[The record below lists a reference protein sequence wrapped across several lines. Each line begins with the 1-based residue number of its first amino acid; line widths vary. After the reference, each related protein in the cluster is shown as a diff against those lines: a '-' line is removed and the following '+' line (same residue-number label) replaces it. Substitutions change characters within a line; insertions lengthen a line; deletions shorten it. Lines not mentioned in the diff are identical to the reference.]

1 MKLKMILAAS
11 LLLSVASAS
20 ATGLNTFALTPQV
33 SVDGKGAAT
42 AQLPIKVP
50 AAPMA
55 PKLSLSYNSQS
66 GGNYLGQGW
75 MLQGPTA
82 IQLTGLNKRL
92 DNTWSNIALD
102 SEDLGYSQS
111 NRYSL
116 NGVRLVNVKGDYGK
130 PETEYQTTL
139 KAPHKIISHGTCG
152 NGPCTFDVYE
162 ANGTISHYA
171 SNIAPGGS
179 DVLVW
184 GLTSQTDTHGNSITW
199 EYENPKDYNVLY
211 PKSVSYG
218 KAGAIR
224 KITFRYRKKHREV
237 EVPAHIG
244 LGGYVFHADLLLV
257 GVDAYLNDKRLY
269 TYNLDYTEYDYYR
282 HSLLTNVTLCAAS
295 GECYSPLTLR
305 YDAPTPGTQP
315 NVAFTPNG
323 DLDMGQAPDSPS
335 ELRVL
340 IWDKYGDGYPGIGL
354 LTNVNGRAI
363 FTFARSREDGT
374 LYLAS
379 DREDLGDWSSDEA
392 GKHPYS
398 WFVMDTNGDGLND
411 LVKIHKGRASGT
423 LATVY
428 EAQTGAS
435 GFVGQSRDTHL
446 DNAWKD
452 GRRFYTTDVNGD
464 GRRDILSSEK
474 VDGVQHLMAWFASED
489 GLGFDDAYDINRNIS
504 GGMVLDEKD
513 RLHFTDIN
521 ADSLTDLLI
530 TRVKDGRFLVGSV
543 YNKSAKFSA
552 PAGAYAGFADLGS
565 AAKDDKLPLYSFL
578 DFNRDGLTDML
589 RVNQTSGQAIAELY
603 LNTGK
608 AYNQMLA
615 AAGSTQNTARNFQL
629 QHPQSTD
636 DELHTMQFVDVDG
649 DRASDLLMYNK
660 DEKWYDIY
668 RHTDATYT
676 YLTHTTGVG
685 DNISAVL
692 APFGGSPLADLIAV
706 HNEGGHV
713 ILRLWTNTTPYYSF
727 SLTNMANGSGHHA
740 WKFSYRNHASPVVT
754 DQKGVEFPNIPL
766 TKVRNVVDSWDI
778 VLDENTTRE
787 VKRHFKMT
795 YEAPVYNRHDWRF
808 AGYRY
813 VTREDPAKG
822 LITATE
828 YYVNYPLRGKEASV
842 TLLTKDR
849 RPLQVTK
856 TSYAPHKVLESK
868 PAVWLVPMD
877 TRTQTVYSDNG
888 EVAWT
893 QNVKNFHVSEYG
905 SPTLSGTWYTGGE
918 VLYTANLY
926 KDFNDGTW
934 GRDLRVGQLKTSSK
948 NNAEAFLSTPK
959 TYYPTEEDLSLSFQ
973 VRDDKFRIILDQAW
987 SAVNKGYRSE
997 KKSYDA
1003 QGLITKRVQIEEFNN
1018 RAELSKHG
1026 RIVVDYSYDVFGNLS
1041 SREAGG
1047 LIDRFTYD
1055 PVWGLVTSHTLP
1067 DGSSTQSDY
1076 DDFGHILKQSV
1087 MNSEGSQVP
1096 VRWYDYVF
1104 MDNSRARSEHV
1115 SDGTGVIVNDTYY
1128 NSLGNVWKKVRTRGE
1143 NEPVTLSEKYFD
1155 AGTGRLSHE
1164 VTPAGGTIRYTYDH
1178 RGNILTRERVGLATV
1193 RYTYAYANGKSVTS
1207 IYGPDP
1213 SKPIQDPTATVLLKT
1228 TEESKVHRERITTR
1242 SDGSKSVTHY
1252 DLLSR
1257 VTDTTDYRGLR
1268 STVSYDTTGDRACV
1282 MTPDAGRQCEF
1293 YNGFGK
1299 LARQVNAD
1307 GSEQVWSYDER
1318 ARVTAMTYRGTDQ
1331 KERTITYIY
1340 DDIRSSNNNRGHLTQ
1355 VLDNGNAVELTYDI
1369 TGFLKSKTWKVKDGE
1384 YVFTFDRYLNGS
1396 LQTVHY
1402 PQGEAVTYIY
1412 GDAGLVTSLEVSS
1425 PYWKDAVTLDFS
1437 NFLPDDSP
1445 GTILAMG
1452 YEIDRE
1458 LDAWGRDT
1466 RLTLTSDSD
1475 KSVLEDVAY
1484 AWDATGNLVGMKR
1497 DGDHQRYRYDSLA
1510 RLVGY
1515 SGTLSGGF
1523 EYDSNGNV
1531 TKNEYGTFVMERD
1544 TNRIDTLNYGKE
1556 DLKAHYDKA
1565 GRMTFDGEVTYTYNV
1580 MGRLAETEH
1589 MGETHTFGYFNGKRL
1604 FSDGTLYLGEGY
1616 EVTPEGAQIRVGSGQ
1631 ATYLLAKSSEA
1642 LLVFPDRLNNWL
1654 TIVNDKSRESWVY
1667 RPYGDSQE
1675 K

>member
-740 WKFSYRNHASPVVT
+740 WKFSYRNHASPVIT

-888 EVAWT
+888 EVAWI

>member
-1 MKLKMILAAS
+1 MKMKMILAAS
-11 LLLSVASAS
+11 LLFSMASVS
-20 ATGLNTFALTPQV
+20 ATGLDTFSLTPKV

-42 AQLPIKVP
+42 AQLPLKVP

-55 PKLSLSYNSQS
+55 PRLSLSYNSQS

-75 MLQGPTA
+75 MLNGPTA

-116 NGVRLVNVKGDYGK
+116 NGVRLVNVKGGYGK

-162 ANGTISHYA
+162 ANGTVSRYA
-171 SNIAPGGS
+171 SNISPGGG

-211 PKSVSYG
+211 PKSVTYG
-218 KAGAIR
+218 KEGAMR
-224 KITFRYRKKHREV
+224 KIAFRYRKKHREV

-257 GVDAYLNDKRLY
+257 GIDAYLNDKRLY

-323 DLDMGQAPDSPS
+323 ELDMGQAPSSPE

-354 LTNVNGRAI
+354 LTNVNGRAM

-374 LYLAS
+374 LYRAS
-379 DREDLGDWSSDEA
+379 DQEDLGDWSSDEA

-411 LVKIHKGRASGT
+411 LVKVHKGRADET

-428 EAQTGAS
+428 EAQTGLS

-452 GRRFYTTDVNGD
+452 DRRFYTTDVNGD
-464 GRRDILSSEK
+464 GRRDILSSED
-474 VDGVQHLMAWFASED
+474 VNGVQHLMAWFASED
-489 GLGFDDAYDINRNIS
+489 GLGFDEAYDINQNIS

-521 ADSLTDLLI
+521 ADSLTDMLI

-552 PAGAYAGFADLGS
+552 PAGAYAGFADLGAS
-565 AAKDDKLPLYSFL
+565 AKDNRLPLYSFL
-578 DFNRDGLTDML
+578 DFNKDGLTDML
-589 RVNQTSGQAIAELY
+589 RVNQNGGQAVAELY
-603 LNTGK
+603 LNTGQ
-608 AYNQMLA
+608 AYSRMLA
-615 AAGSTQNTARNFQL
+615 ASGSAQNAARNFQL

-649 DRASDLLMYNK
+649 DRENDLLMYNR

-676 YLTHTTGVG
+676 YLTHTESVG

-713 ILRLWTNTTPYYSF
+713 ILRLWTNTTQYYSF
-727 SLTNMANGSGHHA
+727 SLTHMANGSGHHA
-740 WKFSYRNHASPVVT
+740 WEFSYQNHASPVVT
-754 DQKGVEFPNIPL
+754 DQEGVEFPNIPL
-766 TKVRNVVDSWDI
+766 TKVRNVVDSWTI
-778 VLDENTTRE
+778 VLDENTNRE

-808 AGYRY
+808 AGYRH

-828 YYVNYPLRGKEASV
+828 YYVNYPLRGKAASV
-842 TLLTKDR
+842 TLLTRDR
-849 RPLQVTK
+849 RPLQVTE
-856 TSYAPHKVLESK
+856 TTYAPRKVLESN
-868 PAVWLVPMD
+868 PPVWLVPMD

-905 SPTLSGTWYTGGE
+905 SPTLSGTWYTGGD

-926 KDFNDGTW
+926 KDYDGGTW
-934 GRDLRVGQLKTSSK
+934 GKDLRVGRLKTSAK

-959 TYYPTEEDLSLSFQ
+959 TYYPTEEDLSLAFQ
-973 VRDDKFRIILDQAW
+973 VRDDKFRIVLDQTW

-997 KKSYDA
+997 KKSYDT
-1003 QGLITKRVQIEEFNN
+1003 QGLITQRVQIGEFNN
-1018 RAELSKHG
+1018 RAELSTHG
-1026 RIVVDYSYDVFGNLS
+1026 RITVNYSYDVFGNLS

-1067 DGSSTQSDY
+1067 DGSGTQSGY
-1076 DDFGHILKQSV
+1076 DTFGHSLKQYV
-1087 MNSEGSQVP
+1087 VDSEGTSVP

-1104 MDNSRARSEHV
+1104 RDNSRARIEYV
-1115 SDGTGVIVNDTYY
+1115 SDGTGVVVNGTRY
-1128 NSLGNVWKKVRTRGE
+1128 NSLGKVWKKVRTRGE
-1143 NEPVTLSEKYFD
+1143 NEPVTLSEKSFD
-1155 AGTGRLSHE
+1155 AGTGRLSSE

-1193 RYTYAYANGKSVTS
+1193 RYTYVYANGKTVTG

-1213 SKPIQDPTATVLLKT
+1213 SKPVQDPTATVLLKT

-1242 SDGSKSVTHY
+1242 SDGSQSITHY

-1257 VTDTTDYRGLR
+1257 VTDTTDYRGLM

-1299 LARQVNAD
+1299 LARRVNAD
-1307 GSEQVWSYDER
+1307 GSEQIWSYDER
-1318 ARVTAMTYRGTDQ
+1318 ARVTAMTYRGSDQ
-1331 KERTITYIY
+1331 QERTVSYTY
-1340 DDIRSSNNNRGHLTQ
+1340 DDTRAGENSRGHLTQ
-1355 VLDNGNAVELTYDI
+1355 VVDDGTVVNLTYDAM
-1369 TGFLKSKTWKVKDGE
+1369 GFLKSKAWRVKGGE
-1384 YVFTFDRYLNGS
+1384 YVFAYDRHANGS
-1396 LQTVHY
+1396 LRAVHY
-1402 PQGEAVTYIY
+1402 PQGEAVTYLY
-1412 GDAGLVTSLEVSS
+1412 GTAGLVTSLDVSS
-1425 PYWKDAVTLDFS
+1425 PHWKDAVTLDFS

-1445 GTILAMG
+1445 GTVMTMG

-1458 LDAWGRDT
+1458 LDSWGRDT
-1466 RLTLTSDSD
+1466 HLRLTRDSD
-1475 KSVLEDVAY
+1475 KTPLEAVKY
-1484 AWDATGNLVGMKR
+1484 AWDATGNLVAMRR
-1497 DGDHQRYRYDSLA
+1497 DTKIQTYYYDSLA
-1510 RLVGY
+1510 RLVRY
-1515 SGTLSGGF
+1515 SGTLSGTF
-1523 EYDSNGNV
+1523 EYDPNGNV
-1531 TKNEYGTFVMERD
+1531 TRNEYGTFVMEPE
-1544 TNRIDTLNYGKE
+1544 TNRIDTVNYGND
-1556 DLKAHYDKA
+1556 DLKARYDEA

-1589 MGETHTFGYFNGKRL
+1589 KGETHTFGYFNGKRL
-1604 FSDGTLYLGEGY
+1604 FSDGTLYLDEGY

-1642 LLVFPDRLNNWL
+1642 LLVLPDRLNNWL
-1654 TIVNDKSRESWVY
+1654 TLVNDKSRESWVY